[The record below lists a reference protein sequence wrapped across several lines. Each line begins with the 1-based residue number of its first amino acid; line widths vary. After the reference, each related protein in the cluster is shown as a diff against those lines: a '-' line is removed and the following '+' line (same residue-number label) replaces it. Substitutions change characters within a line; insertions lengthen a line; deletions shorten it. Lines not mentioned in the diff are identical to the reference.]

1 MKSEAQ
7 WANYPAAA
15 AWMMQHVF
23 DHWDYLQDVE
33 WPEAQGYP
41 MTKGVAG
48 FWLSQLQE
56 DAYTRDNTLAVNLC
70 NSPEHGPTTL
80 GCAHYQQ
87 LIHQVLDA
95 VLSISSVTEE
105 PDKAFLTEI
114 STSLARLDKGFHV
127 GDWGKIK
134 EWKLP
139 DSEGYDFINDTHRH
153 LSELIGWYPG
163 YSLLLHGRLCK
174 RHYSER
180 RSREAIQ
187 PRRGQ
192 GR

>member
-1 MKSEAQ
+1 VGELSRSCGLDDAAGVRPLGLFARCRLARSAGLSDNQRRCRVLAQ
-7 WANYPAAA
+7 PTARRYVHEN
-15 AWMMQHVF
+15 
-23 DHWDYLQDVE
+23 
-33 WPEAQGYP
+33 
-41 MTKGVAG
+41 
-48 FWLSQLQE
+48 S
-56 DAYTRDNTLAVNLC
+56 TLIVNPC
-70 NSPEHGPTTL
+70 NSPEHSRTTF

-87 LIHQVLDA
+87 LIHQVFNA
-95 VLSISSVTEE
+95 VLSISSVNEE
-105 PDKAFLTEI
+105 LDTAFVTGI
-114 STSLARLDKGFHV
+114 SSSLARLDKGFHV
-127 GDWGKIK
+127 GDWGQIK

-139 DSEGYDFINDTHRH
+139 DSEGYDFITDTHRH
-153 LSELIGWYPG
+153 LSELISWYPG